1 MPEGNGNNAL
11 PPRTLTCGN
20 AMLIQFIKK
29 AKDRL
34 WILLIFSIGV
44 AVVIVAIVVIYS
56 ILRNKK
62 INDNGIEADAVISRI
77 DIDTDVDGGV
87 TENKT
92 YYVDYQNAEGQIVTA
107 KLGNPPFGAAVG
119 TAMRVKYLPEK
130 PKYVSCVK

>member
-92 YYVDYQNAEGQIVTA
+92 YYVDYQNAEGQIATA

-130 PKYVSCVK
+130 PKYVNCVK

>member
-1 MPEGNGNNAL
+1 MD
-11 PPRTLTCGN
+11 TTY
-20 AMLIQFIKK
+20 IFIG
-29 AKDRL
+29 
-34 WILLIFSIGV
+34 I

-77 DIDTDVDGGV
+77 DIDTDTDVDGGV
-87 TENKT
+87 TENIT
-92 YYVDYQNAEGQIVTA
+92 YYVDYQNAEGQIATA

>member
-92 YYVDYQNAEGQIVTA
+92 YYVDYQNAEGQTATA

>member
-92 YYVDYQNAEGQIVTA
+92 Y
-107 KLGNPPFGAAVG
+107 
-119 TAMRVKYLPEK
+119 
-130 PKYVSCVK
+130 

>member
-1 MPEGNGNNAL
+1 M
-11 PPRTLTCGN
+11 
-20 AMLIQFIKK
+20 
-29 AKDRL
+29 
-34 WILLIFSIGV
+34 
-44 AVVIVAIVVIYS
+44 
-56 ILRNKK
+56 
-62 INDNGIEADAVISRI
+62 ISRI

-92 YYVDYQNAEGQIVTA
+92 YCQIVTA